1 MKIVVKRKIIYIVL
15 ILFVVMGVFSF
26 FIKEEYVFSSYKK
39 IKIVLDAGHGGID
52 AGTTGVLTGVKE
64 SELNLIIVKELEKL
78 FSGSGFKVIL
88 TRTDSEGLYGDTS
101 SGFKL
106 RDLKKRVEICNK
118 SNASVMLSIHI
129 NKYSSPSR
137 RGVQVFYKNT
147 KESKRLATLLQNQIN
162 LMSESPKMYS
172 ALLGDYYILNSTCL
186 SSVIVECGFL
196 SNSEDEKLLLQ
207 DTYRK
212 KLAKT
217 IYSGV
222 INYFSTK

>member
-1 MKIVVKRKIIYIVL
+1 MVL
-15 ILFVVMGVFSF
+15 SF
-26 FIKEEYVFSSYKK
+26 FIKEEDAFYKYKK

-52 AGTTGVLTGVKE
+52 GGTTGVVTGVKE

-78 FSGSGFKVIL
+78 FTKSGFNVIL
-88 TRTDSEGLYGDTS
+88 TRSNSEGLYGDTS
-101 SGFKL
+101 SGFKV

-129 NKYSSPSR
+129 NKYSSSSR
-137 RGVQVFYKNT
+137 RGVQVFYKDT
-147 KESKRLATLLQNQIN
+147 KESKRLATTLQTQIN

-172 ALLGDYYILNSTCL
+172 ALLGDYYILNTTL
-186 SSVIVECGFL
+186 ASSVIVECGFL
-196 SNSEDEKLLLQ
+196 SNSEDEKLLLS
-207 DTYRK
+207 DSYRK

-222 INYFSTK
+222 INYFSKK